1 MNRGTQKLA
10 QGFTLVE
17 VLVSGFILFLVLAA
31 MTDLYRGAI
40 LGSSKAEQSLKI
52 SSAVSFVR
60 ANLSASLRANP
71 PLQEGK
77 GNGKFGEVYYKWNAR
92 RVSVGSAPI
101 ALQEDLAREVRY
113 TLWRVELK
121 FEYMGSIRR
130 FHFSEVTW

>member
-77 GNGKFGEVYYKWNAR
+77 GNGKFGEVYYRCVLLWPDPPVAHLLLCR
-92 RVSVGSAPI
+92 RIWPEKYATLYGELSLSSNIWDRYAASISV
-101 ALQEDLAREVRY
+101 R
-113 TLWRVELK
+113 
-121 FEYMGSIRR
+121 
-130 FHFSEVTW
+130 